1 MVCAHAAQIQEVEP
15 TADGCEDCLKRGDD
29 WVHLRLCLSSGHVG
43 CCDDSKNKHATKHFR
58 DAEHPIIQSFAPGE
72 DWRRASSTR
81 SSWSSGEEP
90 LDHDE
95 ERRRQR
101 MSQDNEKLVRAFY
114 EATVPDHRE
123 RLWALQAPHVV
134 YKMPEGMPFGCGHF
148 EGLEDILE
156 RFLTSFYGALD
167 VRFVAEEFIAARE
180 TVVAIGRIEGATRN
194 TRVPVNVA
202 FSPTYGRFARDV
214 SNGCGRSPIRLC

>member
-1 MVCAHAAQIQEVEP
+1 MRGLP
-15 TADGCEDCLKRGDD
+15 DGCEDCLKRGDD
-29 WVHLRLCLSSGHVG
+29 WVHLRLCLSCGHVG

-58 DAEHPIIQSFAPGE
+58 DAEHPIIQSFEPGE

-95 ERRRQR
+95 ERWRQR

-134 YKMPEGMPFGCGHF
+134 YNMPEGMPFGCGHF

-167 VRFVAEEFIAARE
+167 VRFVAEEFIAAGE

-194 TRVPVNVA
+194 TRYPSMSP
-202 FSPTYGRFARDV
+202 FRPRMDGSRETSPTAAGV
-214 SNGCGRSPIRLC
+214 SPIRLC